1 MSSLAEQIKELREK
15 TGAGVLK
22 CKQALAASGGQLD
35 KALALLREQGFA
47 IVEKKAT
54 RTTAEGIV
62 ESYVH
67 PGGRIGVLLE
77 LNSETDFAARDEM
90 FKQLAHDLALQVA
103 AMAPQY
109 VSQQDMPKDTD
120 ASPEVVCLLNQP
132 FIKDTN
138 RTVQEVVNEV
148 IARLQ
153 ENVRIRRF
161 CRFEIGG

>member
-1 MSSLAEQIKELREK
+1 MSSLADQIRELREK
-15 TGAGVLK
+15 SGAGFLK
-22 CKQALAASGGQLD
+22 CQQALAASGGQPD

-47 IVEKKAT
+47 VVEKKAT
-54 RTTAEGIV
+54 RVTAEGII

-77 LNSETDFAARDEM
+77 INSETDFAARDEM
-90 FKQLAHDLALQVA
+90 FKQLAHDMALQVA

-120 ASPEVVCLLNQP
+120 ASPEVACLLNQP

-148 IARLQ
+148 ITRLQ